1 MKKRRNL
8 NEIDYVQRL
17 NPVAKHAHRFNKA
30 KVFDDK
36 SQYRRKAKHSKQ
48 EAFPRILDRILRKA
62 SCISFSNAVRKL
74 SVAHRLSDGSIIP
87 EPHLAHR

>member
-8 NEIDYVQRL
+8 NEIENIHRS

-36 SQYRRKAKHSKQ
+36 SQYRRKAKHPKQ
-48 EAFPRILDRILRKA
+48 EAFPKVLVRIFGKVSCLARSSLARLDFQA
-62 SCISFSNAVRKL
+62 Q
-74 SVAHRLSDGSIIP
+74 
-87 EPHLAHR
+87 

>member
-8 NEIDYVQRL
+8 NEIENIQRL

-36 SQYRRKAKHSKQ
+36 SQYRRKAKHPKQ
-48 EAFPRILDRILRKA
+48 KAFPKVLERIFGKA
-62 SCISFSNAVRKL
+62 SW
-74 SVAHRLSDGSIIP
+74 
-87 EPHLAHR
+87 LAQTV

>member
-8 NEIDYVQRL
+8 NEIDIVQRL

-36 SQYRRKAKHSKQ
+36 SQYRRKAKHPKQ
-48 EAFPRILDRILRKA
+48 EAFPSVPGGMLGKA
-62 SCISFSNAVRKL
+62 SCGDDSAMAATV
-74 SVAHRLSDGSIIP
+74 
-87 EPHLAHR
+87 

>member
-8 NEIDYVQRL
+8 NEIENIQRL

-36 SQYRRKAKHSKQ
+36 SQYRRKAKHPKQ
-48 EAFPRILDRILRKA
+48 EAFPKVLIRIFGKA
-62 SCISFSNAVRKL
+62 SCLARNNLA
-74 SVAHRLSDGSIIP
+74 RLD
-87 EPHLAHR
+87 LQAQ

>member
-8 NEIDYVQRL
+8 NEIEIVQRL

-36 SQYRRKAKHSKQ
+36 SHYRRKAKHAKQ
-48 EAFPRILDRILRKA
+48 EAFPRIPGRILRKA
-62 SCISFSNAVRKL
+62 SWTGFSNTARQ
-74 SVAHRLSDGSIIP
+74 RW
-87 EPHLAHR
+87 LAHGLIIV